1 MTEQTKPEEPDADE
15 TNAAEDGGP
24 AFQRTPGK
32 AEGEDPDNPD
42 SKPQGTQR
50 DQEKN
55 MESEGQPVAPA
66 DTEDDGGEPHPGR

>member
-42 SKPQGTQR
+42 GRPQDTQA
-50 DQEKN
+50 DQEEN
-55 MESEGQPVAPA
+55 RVSEGQPVAPSA
-66 DTEDDGGEPHPGR
+66 AEDDGGEPNPGR